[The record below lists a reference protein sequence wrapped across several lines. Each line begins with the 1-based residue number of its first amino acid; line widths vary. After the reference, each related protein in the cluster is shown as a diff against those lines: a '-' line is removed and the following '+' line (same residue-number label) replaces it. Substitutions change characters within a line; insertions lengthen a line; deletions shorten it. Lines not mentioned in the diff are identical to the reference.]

1 MILINV
7 TAFDENGNHI
17 YNGFIFPSLP
27 GKNPSR
33 LIQNLFLASIS
44 FMTVLLIVLYKIWK
58 GRIDS
63 FISMLAQKR
72 IEDMDIEAVK
82 SMSSGTVL
90 ELISELTKDE
100 FMEVEKENI
109 TILEQLGEGAFGLVK
124 KGLMIRNGEKEH
136 VAVKMIKSEYQKI
149 IL

>member
-1 MILINV
+1 MIIG
-7 TAFDENGNHI
+7 FDEDGNEMF
-17 YNGFIFPSLP
+17 NENLVEVLR
-27 GKNPSR
+27 KNPPSKMMH
-33 LIQNLFLASIS
+33 NLFYASIA
-44 FMTVLLIVLYKIWK
+44 FMIVLIIVLYKIWK

-63 FISMLAQKR
+63 FISMLAHKR

-109 TILEQLGEGAFGLVK
+109 TVLEQLGEGAFGLVK
-124 KGLMIRNGEKEH
+124 KGLVIRNGEKEH
-136 VAVKMIKSEYQKI
+136 VAVKMIKSEYYFFKK
-149 IL
+149 

>member
-1 MILINV
+1 MIILI
-7 TAFDENGNHI
+7 
-17 YNGFIFPSLP
+17 
-27 GKNPSR
+27 
-33 LIQNLFLASIS
+33 
-44 FMTVLLIVLYKIWK
+44 IVLYKIWK

-82 SMSSGTVL
+82 SLSSGTVL

-124 KGLMIRNGEKEH
+124 KGLIIRNGEKEH
-136 VAVKMIKSEYQKI
+136 VAVKMIKSESKI
-149 IL
+149 LHKS